1 MSGLSTGSLDESSLL
16 SMIRDL
22 EATVAK
28 IDKEME
34 DLTKGSLTK
43 HLQAKSQGYLT
54 KIHQIEADVSKS
66 LFPNQSG
73 RGRIIYSRL
82 ETDIF
87 LFILTLLSQ
96 NHNLRMIHCLGV

>member
-43 HLQAKSQGYLT
+43 HMQAKSQGYLT

-66 LFPNQSG
+66 LFPNHSLAAG
-73 RGRIIYSRL
+73 RL
-82 ETDIF
+82 DTDVF
-87 LFILTLLSQ
+87 LFILMRHFYHKSQ
-96 NHNLRMIHCLGV
+96 FT

>member
-43 HLQAKSQGYLT
+43 HLQAQSQGYLT

-66 LFPNQSG
+66 LF
-73 RGRIIYSRL
+73 RIGTNIFSIHVD
-82 ETDIF
+82 ETF
-87 LFILTLLSQ
+87 LSHIT
-96 NHNLRMIHCLGV
+96 I

>member
-1 MSGLSTGSLDESSLL
+1 MSSCLQMSGLCTGSLDESSLL

-66 LFPNQSG
+66 LFPNQ
-73 RGRIIYSRL
+73 
-82 ETDIF
+82 
-87 LFILTLLSQ
+87 
-96 NHNLRMIHCLGV
+96 